1 MNKGKNCAII
11 GEPPMSYVWGY
22 DEEDQRCC
30 ATKLL
35 LLNRLSRLQTERIT
49 DFFIPLDAGVGL
61 YAAEM
66 VIDLMTSNPNLHL
79 HCLIPYEDQACK
91 WTPELRDRYYNVLEK
106 CTDSAPVSLNFSLT
120 CDIDAV
126 MEAIDQSNTL
136 IAVQSDETAQD
147 KVFSVA
153 LRYAKRIG
161 RRIELIRAPCS

>member
-1 MNKGKNCAII
+1 MNKDKNCAII
-11 GEPPMSYVWGY
+11 GEPPMCYIWGY

-35 LLNRLSRLQTERIT
+35 LLNRLSRLQAKGIT
-49 DFFIPLDAGVGL
+49 DFFVPLYAGIGL
-61 YAAEM
+61 YAAEI
-66 VIDLMTSNPNLHL
+66 VIALMASNPNLHL
-79 HCLIPYEDQACK
+79 HCLITYEDQACK
-91 WTPELRDRYYNVLEK
+91 WTPELRDRYYDVLEK

-120 CDIDAV
+120 CDIDAA

-147 KVFSVA
+147 KVYSVA

-161 RRIELIRAPCS
+161 RRLEIITPPRI